1 MKSIFLSLAF
11 VTASVFAAAPNVGIV
26 DESEV
31 MKKYTK
37 ALEIQADIKKSAEV
51 SQAAVTERGKEVEQL
66 KADLDSTVKRAQ
78 DPILSEAGKKSLMSE
93 AQVKNKTFQERYN
106 EFQQF
111 VNSANATIQQRIG
124 EMNKQIGADIRT
136 QAEKIAKAKGL
147 QIVFS
152 KGLTVYVDSSLDI
165 TEDVLKELNANYKP
179 SAPAP
184 AAAAPAAP
192 ATAPAAA
199 PAAGEAPAAK

>member
-1 MKSIFLSLAF
+1 MKFFALSLVFA
-11 VTASVFAAAPNVGIV
+11 TASLLAAAPNIGIV

-31 MKKYTK
+31 MKKYSK

-51 SQAAVTERGKEVEQL
+51 SQASVTERGKEVEQL

-93 AQVKNKTFQERYN
+93 AQVKNKAFQERYSD
-106 EFQQF
+106 FQQF
-111 VNSANATIQQRIG
+111 VNSANATIQQRIA

-136 QAEKIAKAKGL
+136 QAEKIAKDKGL
-147 QIVFS
+147 QMVLS

-165 TEDVLKELNANYKP
+165 TEEVIKELNANYKP
-179 SAPAP
+179 AAPAPVASTTAPVAPAVAPAAPAP
-184 AAAAPAAP
+184 AA
-192 ATAPAAA
+192 
-199 PAAGEAPAAK
+199 K

>member
-1 MKSIFLSLAF
+1 MKLFALSLVFA
-11 VTASVFAAAPNVGIV
+11 TASLLAAAPNIGIV

-31 MKKYTK
+31 MKKYSK

-51 SQAAVTERGKEVEQL
+51 SQASVTERGKEVEQL

-93 AQVKNKTFQERYN
+93 AQVKNKTFQERYSD
-106 EFQQF
+106 FQQF
-111 VNSANATIQQRIG
+111 VNSANATIQQRIA

-136 QAEKIAKAKGL
+136 QAEKIAKEKGL
-147 QIVFS
+147 QMVLS

-165 TEDVLKELNANYKP
+165 TEEVIKELNANYKP
-179 SAPAP
+179 ATPAPAASTTAPVAPAVAPAAPAP
-184 AAAAPAAP
+184 AA
-192 ATAPAAA
+192 
-199 PAAGEAPAAK
+199 K